1 MREIF
6 LLHAR
11 DFPIVYAMIFFT
23 VGVSASSFDTCYWLL
38 VYAKYDTCYWLLVTA
53 LFCHTVRYT
62 VYTAISISQP
72 NKKGYSKIYYI
83 TALVFLLRRSAN

>member
-6 LLHAR
+6 LLHAHY
-11 DFPIVYAMIFFT
+11 FQIVYAMIFFT
-23 VGVSASSFDTCYWLL
+23 VGVSASSF
-38 VYAKYDTCYWLLVTA
+38 DTCYWLLVTA